1 MHTLCLK
8 FVTLV
13 KKFFMKRTSSTAA
26 GQLQLKIVCF
36 SFACN
41 ADIVAP
47 VTVAVAVAD
56 TAVSIAVLLL
66 SSFNE

>member
-1 MHTLCLK
+1 
-8 FVTLV
+8 
-13 KKFFMKRTSSTAA
+13 MKRTLSTAA

-47 VTVAVAVAD
+47 VTVAVVAD

>member
-1 MHTLCLK
+1 
-8 FVTLV
+8 
-13 KKFFMKRTSSTAA
+13 MKRTSSTAA
-26 GQLQLKIVCF
+26 GQLLLKIVCF

-47 VTVAVAVAD
+47 VIVAVAAVAVGD
-56 TAVSIAVLLL
+56 TAVSIGVLLL